1 MGNAARRHFWSE
13 LSVCAPSAV
22 DMKTILKTG
31 TVDIPDKVK
40 VTIVS
45 RIVTVTGPRG
55 KVVKNLKHLPV
66 EMVFK
71 DEKTIKIDRWFTYGK
86 QAACIRT
93 ACSHIN
99 NMILGVTVGFEYKMR
114 FVYAHFP
121 INCTITGQKNK
132 VEIRNFLGEKVVR
145 TVDCYEGVTA
155 SRSTDIKDEI
165 VLVGNDIE
173 NVSKT
178 CALIQQI
185 CAVKHKDIRK
195 FLDGIYCPPR
205 AMLSRTRTPS
215 AACRS

>member
-1 MGNAARRHFWSE
+1 M
-13 LSVCAPSAV
+13 
-22 DMKTILKTG
+22 T
-31 TVDIPDKVK
+31 
-40 VTIVS
+40 
-45 RIVTVTGPRG
+45 
-55 KVVKNLKHLPV
+55 
-66 EMVFK
+66 FK

-99 NMILGVTVGFEYKMR
+99 NMIIGVTIGFEYKMR

-121 INCTITGQKNK
+121 INCTITGNKNK

-145 TVDCYEGVTA
+145 VVDCYEGVTA
-155 SRSTDIKDEI
+155 TRSADVKDEI

-195 FLDGIYCPPR
+195 FLDGIYV
-205 AMLSRTRTPS
+205 S
-215 AACRS
+215 AKGNVVKD

>member
-1 MGNAARRHFWSE
+1 
-13 LSVCAPSAV
+13 
-22 DMKTILKTG
+22 MKTILKTG
-31 TVDIPDKVK
+31 NVDIPDKVK
-40 VTIVS
+40 VEIVS
-45 RIVTVTGPRG
+45 RMVTVTGPRG
-55 KVVKNLKHLPV
+55 KVTKNLKHLPI
-66 EMVFK
+66 EMTFK

-99 NMILGVTVGFEYKMR
+99 NMIIGVTIGFEYKMR

-121 INCTITGQKNK
+121 INCTITVQKNK

-145 TVDCYEGVTA
+145 VVDCYEGVTA

-195 FLDGIYCPPR
+195 FLDGIYV
-205 AMLSRTRTPS
+205 S
-215 AACRS
+215 AKGNVVKD